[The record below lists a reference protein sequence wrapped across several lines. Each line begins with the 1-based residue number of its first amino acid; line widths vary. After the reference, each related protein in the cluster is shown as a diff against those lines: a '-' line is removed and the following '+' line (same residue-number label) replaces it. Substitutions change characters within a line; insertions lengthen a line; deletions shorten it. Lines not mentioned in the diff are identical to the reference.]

1 METSL
6 SKAVRRNGG
15 ITMIINNTYPFTL
28 PELPYAYDALEPYID
43 EETMH
48 YHHDKHFKTYVD
60 KLNKA
65 LEPYPEYHSWTL
77 EELLLRLAEL
87 PKELKDAVRDNGG
100 GVYNHDMYFD
110 IMAPAGQSVSTAV
123 AEAFGGVENFKKTMK
138 EAALSRFG
146 SGFAWLAK
154 DADGCLQIIALANQ
168 DNPLSQGLTPVML
181 LDVWEHAYY
190 LKYKNLRADYIDQWF
205 HVVNWNAVAEK
216 LR

>member
-87 PKELKDAVRDNGG
+87 PKELKDDVRDNGG

>member
-138 EAALSRFG
+138 EAALGRFG

>member
-60 KLNKA
+60 NLNKA

-168 DNPLSQGLTPVML
+168 DNPLSQGLIPVML

>member
-60 KLNKA
+60 NLNKA

-205 HVVNWNAVAEK
+205 HVVNWNAVAER

>member
-28 PELPYAYDALEPYID
+28 PELPYVYDALEPYID

-205 HVVNWNAVAEK
+205 HVVNWNAVAER

>member
-65 LEPYPEYHSWTL
+65 LEPYPEYHSWTR

>member
-1 METSL
+1 METLL

>member
-87 PKELKDAVRDNGG
+87 PKELKDDVRDNGG

-205 HVVNWNAVAEK
+205 HVVNWNAVAER

>member
-1 METSL
+1 
-6 SKAVRRNGG
+6 
-15 ITMIINNTYPFTL
+15 
-28 PELPYAYDALEPYID
+28 
-43 EETMH
+43 MH

-154 DADGCLQIIALANQ
+154 DADGLSAVIIALANQ

-181 LDVWEHAYY
+181 LDDGSTPSLFEIQKSACGLY
-190 LKYKNLRADYIDQWF
+190 RP
-205 HVVNWNAVAEK
+205 VVSCGK
-216 LR
+216 LERGRREAQINIPIAKSARMPAR

>member
-110 IMAPAGQSVSTAV
+110 IMASAGQSVSTAV

>member
-1 METSL
+1 
-6 SKAVRRNGG
+6 
-15 ITMIINNTYPFTL
+15 MIINNTYPFTL

-77 EELLLRLAEL
+77 EELLASGGAAERVKGCC
-87 PKELKDAVRDNGG
+87 PRQR

-123 AEAFGGVENFKKTMK
+123 AEAFGGVENFKK
-138 EAALSRFG
+138 
-146 SGFAWLAK
+146 
-154 DADGCLQIIALANQ
+154 Q
-168 DNPLSQGLTPVML
+168 
-181 LDVWEHAYY
+181 
-190 LKYKNLRADYIDQWF
+190 
-205 HVVNWNAVAEK
+205 
-216 LR
+216 

>member
-168 DNPLSQGLTPVML
+168 DNPLSQGLIPVML

>member
-123 AEAFGGVENFKKTMK
+123 AEVFGGVENFKKTMK

>member
-65 LEPYPEYHSWTL
+65 LEPYLEYHSWTL

>member
-154 DADGCLQIIALANQ
+154 DADGCLQVIALANQ

-205 HVVNWNAVAEK
+205 HVVNWNAVAER

>member
-60 KLNKA
+60 NLNKA

-123 AEAFGGVENFKKTMK
+123 AEAFGGVENFKKAMK

-205 HVVNWNAVAEK
+205 HVVNWNAVAER

>member
-110 IMAPAGQSVSTAV
+110 IMAPTGQSVSTAV

>member
-168 DNPLSQGLTPVML
+168 DNPLSQGLTPVMF

>member
-15 ITMIINNTYPFTL
+15 ITMIINNIYPFTL

>member
-168 DNPLSQGLTPVML
+168 DNPLSQELTPVML

>member
-43 EETMH
+43 KETMH

>member
-205 HVVNWNAVAEK
+205 HVVNWNAVAER